1 MTEKDWGSITNYMEH
16 LGVALDKLPVEFS
29 SLNELTLKEV
39 LTQALTMGQRT
50 WVLQSFLLTHAADT
64 AGPKLRSKAIE
75 ALSKEVGMERS
86 KAYDLIKINEEILS
100 KDLSVANLPFLGISH
115 FQKIVRLSGVIANKK
130 LNPIKLLEKASE
142 ENWTVVQL
150 ENTIQG
156 KTPVQTEEV
165 WHEVTEIKAPLVDS
179 TKAIKL
185 NSTAEKYVDNKKTF
199 IKIRQL
205 K

>member
-64 AGPKLRSKAIE
+64 AGPKLRSKAIKE
-75 ALSKEVGMERS
+75 LAKEVGMERS

-100 KDLSVANLPFLGISH
+100 KDLSVANLPELGISH
-115 FQKIVRLSGVIANKK
+115 FQKIVRLSETIAKKK
-130 LNPIKLLEKASE
+130 LDPIKLLEEASDK
-142 ENWTVVQL
+142 NWSVVQL
-150 ENTIQG
+150 QNMIEG

-165 WHEVTEIKAPLVDS
+165 WYEVTEIKAPLVDS

>member
-165 WHEVTEIKAPLVDS
+165 WYEVTEIKAPLVDS

>member
-75 ALSKEVGMERS
+75 ALAKEVGMERS

-100 KDLSVANLPFLGISH
+100 KDLNVANLPFLGISH

-130 LNPIKLLEKASE
+130 LDPIKLLEKASE

-156 KTPVQTEEV
+156 KTPAQTEEV
-165 WHEVTEIKAPLVDS
+165 WYEVTEIKAPLVDS